1 MSTIFEAAFKATS
14 FKGGAGQESHLPDVL
29 TPPCFACTG
38 VACDVSI
45 GSSNAIF
52 KAKTFKALA
61 AREPRF
67 AGMLRLVKAWAGV
80 FGLNDAAEGTFNS
93 FALGL
98 MVSRTCR
105 HLPAC
110 RCKALQGR
118 RAQDARWVATMLSN
132 CITGLD
138 LHIASFASCSGL
150 PLSAHFAQEAGAIA
164 LHRLLCSTMLLLQPQ
179 KSCNAS

>member
-29 TPPCFACTG
+29 TPSCCTCAG

-98 MVSRTCR
+98 MVSCTCR
-105 HLPAC
+105 HLPAQ
-110 RCKALQGR
+110 RCKALQGHPPR
-118 RAQDARWVATMLSN
+118 KALGCTHASTALPALISAMPAQQP
-132 CITGLD
+132 
-138 LHIASFASCSGL
+138 AS
-150 PLSAHFAQEAGAIA
+150 E
-164 LHRLLCSTMLLLQPQ
+164 
-179 KSCNAS
+179 

>member
-1 MSTIFEAAFKATS
+1 MLCRRVPPRRLQPKVRTLRTDLS
-14 FKGGAGQESHLPDVL
+14 D
-29 TPPCFACTG
+29 TPPVQQTASHGCFSRLCGCTG

-98 MVSRTCR
+98 MVSRACQQRTGKLCR
-105 HLPAC
+105 
-110 RCKALQGR
+110 
-118 RAQDARWVATMLSN
+118 AT
-132 CITGLD
+132 
-138 LHIASFASCSGL
+138 
-150 PLSAHFAQEAGAIA
+150 
-164 LHRLLCSTMLLLQPQ
+164 LL
-179 KSCNAS
+179 

>member
-1 MSTIFEAAFKATS
+1 M
-14 FKGGAGQESHLPDVL
+14 
-29 TPPCFACTG
+29 
-38 VACDVSI
+38 SI

-105 HLPAC
+105 HLPA
-110 RCKALQGR
+110 RRSKALRGRLAQG
-118 RAQDARWVATMLSN
+118 ARWGADMLS
-132 CITGLD
+132 TALPT
-138 LHIASFASCSGL
+138 LHLHVASFATCSGL
-150 PLSAHFAQEAGAIA
+150 PLSAHFASRGRGYSAPFPFCSARLTLEA
-164 LHRLLCSTMLLLQPQ
+164 Q